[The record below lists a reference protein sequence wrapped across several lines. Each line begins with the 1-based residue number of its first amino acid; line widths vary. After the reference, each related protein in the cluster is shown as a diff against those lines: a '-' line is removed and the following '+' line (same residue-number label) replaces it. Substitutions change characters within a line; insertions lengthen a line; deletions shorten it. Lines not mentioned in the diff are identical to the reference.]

1 MACCFVSRTYTV
13 HRMMPCRVYLAA
25 AFPGRPGAM
34 SMRGRGRG
42 RIPIG
47 GPPGVPPGMPPTGE
61 FPQGIDE
68 R

>member
-1 MACCFVSRTYTV
+1 
-13 HRMMPCRVYLAA
+13 MMLCPIYLPA